1 MYKIKNQILGMA
13 ALMLTVVL
21 FSCGSGKD
29 AEDKKAGEDKVPK
42 SPQQI
47 LSELNLNDHN
57 DVYKLDSIPV
67 VRNKDT
73 AGMEEESKDS
83 LVFSARFQE
92 EANRLSRAEKNKDY
106 KTIVAYVPPEVI
118 KFYGTKEN
126 LVERLRKIDAENRVP
141 KYEKVIS
148 GPVKKIAAS
157 KDDQGYASF
166 WYCLMPVRSF
176 YTDASGKHAVDLRWL
191 GGEIDVEGKTVYFLD
206 ITDKSREKI
215 MQVMPGLTVVLDSE

>member
-1 MYKIKNQILGMA
+1 MYRIKNGILGIA
-13 ALMLTVVL
+13 ATVLTTVL

-29 AEDKKAGEDKVPK
+29 PDDNKSRQDKTPK
-42 SPQQI
+42 TPQQI

-57 DVYKLDSIPV
+57 EVYKLDSIPV
-67 VRNKDT
+67 VRSKDT
-73 AGMEEESKDS
+73 AGMEEERKDS
-83 LVFSARFQE
+83 LVFGARFQE
-92 EANRLSRAEKNKDY
+92 EANKLSRAEKNKDY

-118 KFYGTKEN
+118 KFYGTKEK
-126 LVERLRKIDAENRVP
+126 LIERLRKIDGENRVP

-148 GPVKKIAAS
+148 GPIKKIAPS

-176 YTDASGKHAVDLRWL
+176 YTDASGKRAVDLRWL
-191 GGEIDVEGKTVYFLD
+191 GGEIDVEGKTAYFLD

-215 MQVMPGLTVVLDSE
+215 MQVMPGLTTVLDSE